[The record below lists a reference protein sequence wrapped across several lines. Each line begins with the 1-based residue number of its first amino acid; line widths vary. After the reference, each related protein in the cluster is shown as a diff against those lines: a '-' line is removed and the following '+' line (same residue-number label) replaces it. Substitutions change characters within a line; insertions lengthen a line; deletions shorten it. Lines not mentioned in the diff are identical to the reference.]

1 MLTNI
6 WMNVHICLKWKYC
19 GLRLLLPNIFELDFY
34 SRPAFECLIDFD
46 ELAIAFGNLIGLN

>member
-1 MLTNI
+1 
-6 WMNVHICLKWKYC
+6 MNVHICLKWKYC